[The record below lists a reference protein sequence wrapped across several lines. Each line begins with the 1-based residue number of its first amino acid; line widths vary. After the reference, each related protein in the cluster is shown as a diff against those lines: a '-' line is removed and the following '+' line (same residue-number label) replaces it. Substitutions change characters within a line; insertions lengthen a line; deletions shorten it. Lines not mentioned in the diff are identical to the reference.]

1 MHGGRESRSLNEG
14 HGNGYERGH
23 VRHGSEQMEG
33 ALRVLN
39 KELQRLKRESL
50 REFVR
55 EFGEVDTMDF
65 R

>member
-1 MHGGRESRSLNEG
+1 MHGGGLEG
-14 HGNGYERGH
+14 ERG
-23 VRHGSEQMEG
+23 VNGLEMAR
-33 ALRVLN
+33 RVLDR
-39 KELQRLKRESL
+39 ELQRLKRESL

>member
-1 MHGGRESRSLNEG
+1 MHGGRESHDGGYGGERQVHG
-14 HGNGYERGH
+14 HT
-23 VRHGSEQMEG
+23 RHGSEQMEG